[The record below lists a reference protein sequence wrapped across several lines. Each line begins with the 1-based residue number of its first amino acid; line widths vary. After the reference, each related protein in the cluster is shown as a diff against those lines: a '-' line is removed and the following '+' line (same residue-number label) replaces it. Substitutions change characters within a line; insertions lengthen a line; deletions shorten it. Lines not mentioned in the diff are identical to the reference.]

1 MTALELITRNY
12 LMYIIL
18 PLWLVP
24 GVADWVFH
32 RRSRIE
38 ATAGLKESLIHTLM
52 MAQVGVAVLLGLFF
66 EVTTLVVLL
75 LIADF
80 VLHYVTAWWDVSY
93 AVAHREVIP
102 AEQHAHGVLEMLPF
116 AAVSLVICLH
126 FDQLAGLFNGAADFG
141 LRWKQ
146 PMLSPIYLASI
157 LGAVGVC
164 IGLPYAEE
172 LWRCWR
178 YRQSHRRAGF
188 AIDSAQ
194 PA

>member
-1 MTALELITRNY
+1 MTAIELITRNY
-12 LMYIIL
+12 LMYLIL

-38 ATAGLKESLIHTLM
+38 ATSGLKESLIHAVM
-52 MAQVGVAVLLGLFF
+52 MAEVGVAVLLGLFF
-66 EVTTLVVLL
+66 DVTTLVILMMIIDF
-75 LIADF
+75 IA
-80 VLHYVTAWWDVSY
+80 HYATAWWDVSY
-93 AVAHREVIP
+93 AVAHREVVP

-126 FDQLAGLFNGAADFG
+126 FDQLAALFHGTADFG

-146 PMLSPIYLASI
+146 PMLSPVYLVSI
-157 LGAVGVC
+157 LAAVGIC

-178 YRQSHRRAGF
+178 YQRRERGLPVGF
-188 AIDSAQ
+188 AQ

>member
-1 MTALELITRNY
+1 MNALELITRNY
-12 LMYIIL
+12 LMYLIL

-32 RRSRIE
+32 KRSRIE
-38 ATAGLKESLIHTLM
+38 ATSGLKESLIHVVM
-52 MAQVGVAVLLGLFF
+52 MAEVGVAVLLGLFF
-66 EVTTLVVLL
+66 EVTTLVILL
-75 LIADF
+75 LIVDF
-80 VLHYVTAWWDVSY
+80 IVHYATAWWDVSY
-93 AVAHREVIP
+93 AVAHRKVIP

-126 FDQLAGLFNGAADFG
+126 FDQLLGLFHGTADFG

-146 PMLSPIYLASI
+146 PMLSPIYLTSI
-157 LGAVGVC
+157 LAAVGIC

-178 YRQSHRRAGF
+178 HQKRERRVPIGAP
-188 AIDSAQ
+188 Q
-194 PA
+194 PV